1 MKCQADIISMS
12 FGFPRDHKGIDNA
25 IRTVQS
31 ERKESVLFLASAGNS
46 SFEDENFP
54 ARHSSVISIYAANC
68 RGTFMETNPR
78 LPDGAAAIWGTYG
91 SDVPDKFCADIQA
104 KHPGVCQ
111 PGSSI
116 ATAVAAAICAT
127 MIAYADLLPCLEPF
141 AKGDHELH
149 RLQLLRRKSGMEALF
164 KSMAKKNDGSRM
176 WFVDPISFWRDTSDQ
191 DSAKHLTRYSVIHS
205 CLQRVSSQQ
214 ANTS

>member
-1 MKCQADIISMS
+1 MS
-12 FGFPRDHKGIDNA
+12 FGFPRDHDGIDEA

-31 ERKESVLFLASAGNS
+31 QRKESVLFLASAGNS

-78 LPDGAAAIWGTYG
+78 LSDGAPAIWGTYG
-91 SDVPDKFCADIQA
+91 GDVPTKFFADIQE

-116 ATAVAAAICAT
+116 ATAVAAGISAT
-127 MIAYADLLPCLEPF
+127 MITYADLLPYLEPS
-141 AKGDHELH
+141 AKEDY
-149 RLQLLRRKSGMEALF
+149 RLARLKLLRRKSGMEALF
-164 KSMAKKNDGSRM
+164 RSMAKKDDGSRK
-176 WFVDPISFWRDTSDQ
+176 WFVDPISFWRDTSDLG
-191 DSAKHLTRYSVIHS
+191 STKHFTRYSKIHS
-205 CLQRVSSQQ
+205 CLQHISYQQ
-214 ANTS
+214 TTILEASGSPK